1 MIPYVGCEF
10 AREHLDAFVDGELSV
25 AEQVAV
31 ESHLRWCRTCAARV
45 EDLRLIGDAIR
56 GGAPSLTLAHDD
68 DTLAVSAVHASVLMR
83 IRTERELSFATRLR
97 DMFTDMRLLWP
108 ALGATI
114 AVFICVGV
122 ALGVLLL
129 ASRER
134 PESLARMIDTLSN
147 PGTES
152 NPLRPGN
159 TATVNPLFEKY
170 LDSNRSGGISIP
182 RVLLSDDGAVF
193 TGIADQ
199 EAMFAVA
206 AVVNR
211 DGRVSNYEVLS
222 SERMGEPEKPVHA
235 NDMAK
240 MLDVVRQSR
249 FEPAQTS
256 LGRPVAVNM
265 VWLMVVTTVQTPPAP
280 RASTVRVT
288 PVVRPPA
295 AIAPPVSIEE
305 TPLKRSERAID
316 STTA

>member
-10 AREHLDAFVDGELSV
+10 ARDHLDAFVDGELSV

-45 EDLRLIGDAIR
+45 EDLRLIGDSIR
-56 GGAPSLTLAHDD
+56 GGSPVQTLAHEDAR
-68 DTLAVSAVHASVLMR
+68 AVSDVHASVLMR
-83 IRTERELSFATRLR
+83 IRTERELAFRSRLR

-108 ALGATI
+108 AIGATA
-114 AVFICVGV
+114 AVFVCVCV
-122 ALGVLLL
+122 AAGVLLL

-159 TATVNPLFEKY
+159 TATINPYFEKY

-182 RVLLSDDGAVF
+182 RVLMSDDGAALS
-193 TGIADQ
+193 GMANQ
-199 EAMFAVA
+199 ETMFAVA

-211 DGRVSNYEVLS
+211 DGRVSTYELLS

-235 NDMAK
+235 NDVAK

-280 RASTVRVT
+280 RASAVRVS
-288 PVVRPPA
+288 PAVARPPA
-295 AIAPPVSIEE
+295 AIVPPESLEGPPV
-305 TPLKRSERAID
+305 KRSELAAD